1 MMAEPEAPPKLLIPD
16 LVQRFWRRRHVFAV
30 AFAAVL
36 GLTLLAL
43 VVLPVR
49 YLATG
54 SVIIAEQEPN
64 LTETQAAWAQKIGDP
79 ADLESQLLVI
89 RSPRVL
95 RLAMTAPGATD
106 AAAEDCISNSHGL
119 LFGSTARCEQL
130 KTDSAAFVDYVQNRY
145 AIGAVGRSRVIN
157 ISYSSGIPQ
166 VAQTMANAL
175 TTSFLDDQRAAGSNS
190 REAAASWLRQEL
202 GRLDRE
208 LKETD
213 EKIQSFRRT
222 KGLMRGATAP
232 ISSERLTSISQQLS
246 AAEAARADAAARL
259 KEVKAAQAQGSNDVP
274 AVLASRTV
282 ADLKQQL
289 TSIGAQYASLSNQL
303 GPRHP
308 SLLAL
313 EREQA
318 SIKQRLADE
327 VASVAASLQKTY
339 DTNDALVGSLRKQMD
354 SIKAEV
360 GSATSDEASIES
372 MVRAAEIKRQQYSD
386 LYRRASELE
395 TERRVLLGSTRL
407 VSLAELPTVPFF
419 PKKLP
424 FLAAGSTLAVL
435 LAVVAVLLSE
445 HLVPVRTTPGPP
457 RLEPAEAP
465 PPPVESVATSPAPA
479 VLGAE
484 PTIGDILA
492 PFQARSPEPS
502 PPPSPPPADE
512 SRSELAAV
520 IGARVLASLP
530 SLQPGSSESPI
541 HAILSGRPA
550 SALGRALESAMHDRS
565 CLDALARLAA
575 ELKLAPTSHRQVIV
589 TSAAAGQGATLLT
602 LALARFAAGAG
613 CRVLAIECNLM
624 HPTFHEV
631 LPAAQGAGLL
641 AVLRGDA
648 TPQDAVAA
656 TGIRNL
662 DVIAAGAAASG
673 QTGWLLRQDISG
685 LLDWARSYDV
695 VLIDG
700 PPSAFLADARVPVSQ
715 VDGALICVR
724 PGRSSI
730 GQIVA
735 ASSAIRSLGGTVL
748 GLAMNDPG
756 VDEFDRD
763 GVTSMNQLDRVG

>member
-1 MMAEPEAPPKLLIPD
+1 MIGREAPPKLLIPD
-16 LVQRFWRRRHVFAV
+16 LVQRFWRRRRVFAA

-36 GLTLLAL
+36 GLSVLAL
-43 VVLPVR
+43 AVLPVR

-54 SVIIAEQEPN
+54 SIIVAEQEPN
-64 LTETQAAWAQKIGDP
+64 LTEAQAAWAQKIGDP

-106 AAAEDCISNSHGL
+106 AAVEDCLSNSRGL
-119 LFGSTARCEQL
+119 LFGSTARCERL
-130 KTDSAAFVDYVQNRY
+130 KTDSAAFVDYIQNRY

-157 ISYSSGIPQ
+157 ISYSSGLPQ
-166 VAQTMANAL
+166 VAQAMANAL

-202 GRLDRE
+202 DRLDRE

-213 EKIQSFRRT
+213 EKIQAFRRT

-259 KEVKAAQAQGSNDVP
+259 KEVRAAQAEGSSDVP

-339 DTNDALVGSLRKQMD
+339 DTNDALVGSLKSQMD

-424 FLAAGSTLAVL
+424 FLAAGSTLALL
-435 LAVVAVLLSE
+435 LAIAAVLLSE
-445 HLVPVRTTPGPP
+445 QFAPVRTAPTPP
-457 RLEPAEAP
+457 RLEPVETP
-465 PPPVESVATSPAPA
+465 RPPVEAATEAPA
-479 VLGAE
+479 VFGAE

-492 PFQARSPEPS
+492 PFQARSPQA
-502 PPPSPPPADE
+502 PPLSTQPPADE
-512 SRSELAAV
+512 PGAELAAV

-530 SLQPGSSESPI
+530 SLEPGSSESPI
-541 HAILSGRPA
+541 HAILSGRSP
-550 SALGRALESAMHDRS
+550 SALGRTLEAAMHDRA
-565 CLDALARLAA
+565 CQDALATLVT
-575 ELKLAPTSHRQVIV
+575 ELKLAPASRRQVIV

-602 LALARFAAGAG
+602 LALARFVAGTG
-613 CRVLAIECNLM
+613 CRVLAIECNLI
-624 HPTFHEV
+624 HPAFHEV
-631 LPAAQGAGLL
+631 LPAVQHGGLL

-656 TGIRNL
+656 TGVQNL
-662 DVIAAGAAASG
+662 DVIAAGAAAG
-673 QTGWLLRQDISG
+673 RQTDWLLRQDISV
-685 LLDWARSYDV
+685 LLDWARKSYDV
-695 VLIDG
+695 VLVDG
-700 PPSAFLADARVPVSQ
+700 PPSAFLADARIPLSRL
-715 VDGALICVR
+715 DGALICVR

-756 VDEFDRD
+756 GDEIDRD
-763 GVTSMNQLDRVG
+763 GAASMNQLDRAG